1 MLTTTAAILICLY
14 LTACLAIVAVIVA
27 ASMNSRSLWLPAW
40 VLIAGVLIVMLGGW
54 MEFAAHPW
62 TA

>member
-1 MLTTTAAILICLY
+1 MTTTTAILICLY
-14 LTACLAIVAVIVA
+14 LTVCLAVLAVIVA
-27 ASMNSRSLWLPAW
+27 ASRNSRSPWLPLW
-40 VLIAGVLIVMLGGW
+40 VLLTGVLIVMLGGW